1 MDRRCRFCRAPLSKT
16 FVDLNSSPL
25 ANSLLDEKG
34 YNGAEARYPLHAF
47 VCEQC
52 FLVQLDAVVT
62 ADHIFADNYLYFSSY
77 SDSWLAHCRDYCTA
91 MTARFGLDKNSM
103 VVEIASNDGGLLR
116 NFVDAGIPVL
126 GVEPAANVAEVAN
139 QRGVRT
145 KAVFFG
151 EKTAAALKGDNFA
164 ADLRAAKKVLAHVP
178 DINDFVE
185 GFRVLLKTEGVATF
199 EFPHLLNLIEQNQF
213 DTIYHEHY
221 SYLSLLTVEKI
232 LAAHGLAVFDVEELP
247 THGGSL
253 RVYAAHAG
261 KRPAGE
267 RVVALRN
274 TEKAAKL
281 DTIAA
286 YSAYTD
292 QVVRTKCEVLSF
304 FIEAQ
309 RAGKTV
315 AGYGAPAK
323 GNTLLN
329 YCGIGPEL
337 MPYTVDRSPHKQ
349 GRYLPG
355 TRIPIRHPDEIFK
368 TRPDY
373 IFILPWNIKGE
384 IVQQMKAAREFGA
397 KFVTAIP
404 RLQVW

>member
-1 MDRRCRFCRAPLSKT
+1 MDRFCRFCRTPLRKT

-34 YNGAEARYPLHAF
+34 YNGMEARYPLHAF

-62 ADHIFADNYLYFSSY
+62 ADRIFADNYLYFSSY
-77 SDSWLAHCRDYCTA
+77 SDYWLAHCRAYCEA
-91 MTARFGLDKNSM
+91 MTARFGLGKNSM
-103 VVEIASNDGGLLR
+103 VVEVASKDGGLLR

-126 GVEPAANVAEVAN
+126 GIEPAANVAAVAN
-139 QRGVRT
+139 EKGVRT
-145 KAVFFG
+145 EAIFFG
-151 EKTAAALKGDNFA
+151 EQ
-164 ADLRAAKKVLAHVP
+164 AAKKLKADGFSADLMAANNVLAHVP

-185 GFRVLLKTEGVATF
+185 GFRVLLKPEGVVTF

-221 SYLSLLTVEKI
+221 SYLSLLTVEKV
-232 LAAHGLAVFDVEELP
+232 LAAHALSVFDVEELP

-253 RVYAAHAG
+253 RVYGCHNG

-267 RVVALRN
+267 RVIALRAK
-274 TEKAAKL
+274 EKAEKL
-281 DTIAA
+281 DRIEA
-286 YSAYTD
+286 YSAYTE
-292 QVVRTKCEVLSF
+292 QVVRTKCEVLAF
-304 FIEAQ
+304 FIEAK

-315 AGYGAPAK
+315 VGYGAPAK

-329 YCGIGPEL
+329 YCGIGPEF

-349 GRYLPG
+349 GRWLPG
-355 TRIPIRHPDEIFK
+355 TRIPIRHPDEILN

-373 IFILPWNIKGE
+373 IFILPWNIKDE
-384 IVQQMKAAREFGA
+384 IAGQMNAAREFGA